1 MGGFVEGVFEVL
13 STGGLYG
20 ETVRFALFLAFCATG
35 EWVAERAGTIN
46 ISTESMAL
54 LGAFYA
60 AVISDQTG
68 SLWLGLAAGIS
79 AGMFV
84 GAIQGNLSHRLTANQ
99 FGVGLTLNLL
109 VLGFT
114 SYLLKRQSLSGS
126 RAKTIPGLD
135 DLPGVFGEVLGQRL
149 IGFLV
154 VPVVALAWWL
164 VFRTRWGLEVR
175 AVGENP
181 QAADVSRIDVNKR
194 RREAI
199 LFCGATCGLGGAF
212 LSLDTSGF
220 TRNMTAGN
228 GIIAI
233 AAVMFGGWTLRGT
246 IAGCLLFGMAG
257 ALSFVVQAKGYDINL
272 NLLGAVP
279 YIAPLVVMAFFANR
293 TRAPRSLARPF
304 VRGLT

>member
-1 MGGFVEGVFEVL
+1 VGGFFEGVFEVF

-20 ETVRFALFLAFCATG
+20 ETVRFALFLAFCAAG

-46 ISTESMAL
+46 ISTEGMAL

-68 SLWLGLAAGIS
+68 SLWLGLAAGIG
-79 AGMFV
+79 AGMLV

-114 SYLLKRQSLSGS
+114 SYLLTRQSLSGS
-126 RAKTIPGLD
+126 RAKPIPGLD

-149 IGFLV
+149 IGFLI
-154 VPVVALAWWL
+154 VPVVVLAWWM

-199 LFCGATCGLGGAF
+199 LFCGATCGLAGAF
-212 LSLDTSGF
+212 LSLETSGF

-233 AAVMFGGWTLRGT
+233 AAVIFGGWTLRGT
-246 IAGCLLFGMAG
+246 IAGCLLFGLAQ
-257 ALSFVVQAKGYDINL
+257 ALSFVVQAKGYDVNL

-279 YIAPLVVMAFFANR
+279 YIAPLVVMAFFAKR

-304 VRGLT
+304 VRGLN